1 MSSESTPDQPD
12 PSEHD
17 ETASA
22 RSERKRREDAEDL
35 EALCRERPELADRFK
50 LLFEELSPEQAE
62 EVLDAAAREAAA
74 GGGPELSERLGA
86 LLARLQRHSDSAT
99 RYQVLEELARGGMG
113 TILRVRQEELDRD
126 LAMKVMLGEE
136 SVTSANPRILS
147 RFLDE
152 AMVTGKLDHPG
163 VVPVHELGIDADDRV
178 FFTMKLV
185 KGRDLEEVFTCVRD
199 GEEGWTETRVV
210 GVLQKACEALAYAH
224 QKGVIHRDLKPANIM
239 VGSFGEVYVMDWGLA
254 KVLEP
259 VDGEPDREEEDGE
272 LARAL
277 RTIRREEANEV
288 PDSPLMT
295 RDGDVV
301 GTPAYMPPE
310 QAQGRPELLGP
321 HSDIYSMGAILYHL
335 LAGRRP
341 YVPAGGS
348 TRSHLILSA
357 LLAGPPQP
365 LHVANPRVPAELA
378 AICERAMAR
387 EPAERYASML
397 DLAGDL
403 RAYLEGRVV
412 RAYETGALA
421 EFKKWFLRNRAL
433 AGSLAAALLILVAGS
448 IGYALQQA
456 AARQE
461 IERQKDLAD
470 SNYAEAEAVA
480 DFLGDLFKSSDPRVE
495 EQDTVTAE
503 DLLDRGAASIPASLE
518 AKPLA
523 RAKLMRLMGASY
535 VSLGLDEKAEP
546 LLDQAYDELRTLL
559 GPDDPE
565 TVGALSYLGSLYT
578 DQARFEEAES
588 AIVEVLRYQE
598 DRYGPDHRETLTS
611 LNNLA
616 SLYHQ
621 MGRLDEAESMAS
633 RAVEGFRETVGEE
646 DPSTLASMQTL
657 ALVYWAQRRLDL
669 AEEIYRKVRPISGRV
684 LGADHLDT
692 LTCMGNLAAVYQA
705 KGLVGEA
712 EDLYTRVLEG
722 RRRRLEADHSSVLS
736 TLESLAQLTAAAGRL
751 KDATEL
757 FLEALESSGR
767 VRGEEHPETLRILG
781 NLAGVYFQ
789 RLRFEDAKEC
799 YRDVLAG
806 FEVSFGEGHRD
817 TARIALN
824 LATVLKMNGEL
835 EESELLI
842 VDVYDRALSEYGS
855 DDPLTLS
862 ATGAL
867 TDLYYVQGRLEDAEP
882 LARTLLEHFEE
893 GTPSHRLAR
902 IVLAKLE
909 AQDD

>member
-12 PSEHD
+12 PSELD

-62 EVLDAAAREAAA
+62 EVLDAAAREATA
-74 GGGPELSERLGA
+74 GGGPELPERLGA
-86 LLARLQRHSDSAT
+86 LLARLQRHSDSAS

-136 SVTSANPRILS
+136 SVTSANPRVLS

-185 KGRDLEEVFTCVRD
+185 KGRDLEEVFACVRD

-239 VGSFGEVYVMDWGLA
+239 VGDFGEVYVMDWGLA

-259 VDGEPDREEEDGE
+259 VDGEPSREEEDGE

-277 RTIRREEANEV
+277 RTIRRAEANEV

-341 YVPAGGS
+341 YVPARGS
-348 TRSHLILSA
+348 SRSALILSA

-365 LHVANPRVPAELA
+365 LHVATPRVPAELA

-387 EPAERYASML
+387 EPSERYESML
-397 DLAGDL
+397 DLASDL

-412 RAYETGALA
+412 RAFEAGALA
-421 EFKKWFLRNRAL
+421 EFKKWFLRNRFL
-433 AGSLAAALLILVAGS
+433 AGSLAAALLILVVGS

-456 AARQE
+456 AARKE
-461 IERQKDLAD
+461 IEEQKGRAD
-470 SNYAEAEAVA
+470 SNYAEAAAVA
-480 DFLGDLFKSSDPRVE
+480 DFLGDLFKSSDPSLE
-495 EQDTVTAE
+495 EEDAVTAE
-503 DLLDRGAASIPASLE
+503 DLLDRGAASIPTSL
-518 AKPLA
+518 AATPLA
-523 RAKLMRLMGASY
+523 RAKLMRIMGASY
-535 VSLGLDEKAEP
+535 ISLGLHEKAEP
-546 LLDQAYDELRTLL
+546 LLDQAYAELRTLL

-565 TVGALSYLGSLYT
+565 TMGVLSYLGSLYT
-578 DQARFEEAES
+578 DQARFEDAER
-588 AIVEVLRYQE
+588 AIVEVLRFQQE
-598 DRYGPDHRETLTS
+598 HLAPNDRETLTS
-611 LNNLA
+611 LNNLGD
-616 SLYHQ
+616 LYCR
-621 MGRLDEAESMAS
+621 MGRFKDAERNISSAL
-633 RAVEGFRETVGEE
+633 EGMRETLGEE
-646 DPSTLASMQTL
+646 DRSTLASWQALGLMYL
-657 ALVYWAQRRLDL
+657 ADGRLDL
-669 AEEIYRKVRPISGRV
+669 AEEAFSGVRSISERV
-684 LGADHLDT
+684 LGANDLDT
-692 LTCMGNLAAVYQA
+692 LSCLGNLAAVYRAQERFDDA
-705 KGLVGEA
+705 A
-712 EDLYTRVLEG
+712 ELYLRVLQG
-722 RRRRLEADHSSVLS
+722 RRERLHPDHPAVLNALWNLAEVRISQGRLE
-736 TLESLAQLTAAAGRL
+736 
-751 KDATEL
+751 DAEPL
-757 FLEALESSGR
+757 LLEALEGSDRRGHSDRLQIRSGLARLYYRMGR
-767 VRGEEHPETLRILG
+767 VDEAVALYREVLEELETSLGEDHP
-781 NLAGVYFQ
+781 
-789 RLRFEDAKEC
+789 
-799 YRDVLAG
+799 
-806 FEVSFGEGHRD
+806 D
-817 TARIALN
+817 T
-824 LATVLKMNGEL
+824 LATASNLGTILKGTGEL
-835 EESELLI
+835 EEAELLI
-842 VDVYDRALSEYGS
+842 EWVFERRNALFGPE
-855 DDPLTLS
+855 DPRTL
-862 ATGAL
+862 AVTGAL
-867 TDLYYVQGRLEDAEP
+867 TDLYYLQGRLEDAEP
-882 LARTLLEHFEE
+882 LARLLLEHFEE
-893 GTPSHRLAR
+893 GTPSHQLAT
-902 IVLAKLE
+902 IVLTELE